1 MLTGNLPFHGSNRQ
15 DTMNQIL
22 KTKLGMPENLSPE
35 AQSLLR
41 ALFKR
46 NPQNRLGA
54 GPNGIEDIK
63 NHEFF
68 ATIDWAAL
76 VKKQVRPPFI
86 PAVSRADDA
95 FYFDSEYTSKSPR
108 DSPSGPVSAS
118 AHEIFRGFSFVA
130 PCLLDDGTSSAINNN
145 ERQSKIPLPFQAYE
159 IPGVQPHSIHD
170 DYQINEILGT
180 GTFSV
185 CKACEHRV
193 TKKQYAV
200 KIIEKQRHD
209 CREEV
214 EILLR
219 YGNHPNIVTL
229 YSVFEDVSSVYLVM
243 ELLRGGELLDRI
255 LAIQFMNEMEAS
267 AVLKT
272 VLSAVSYLHDHGVVH
287 RYVDDITE
295 ELGKLRDF
303 SFAGI

>member
-1 MLTGNLPFHGSNRQ
+1 MLTGNLPFHGTNRQ

-54 GPNGIEDIK
+54 SANGIEDVK
-63 NHEFF
+63 RHEFF

-76 VKKQVRPPFI
+76 MEKKVRPPFI
-86 PAVSRADDA
+86 PAVSRADDT
-95 FYFDSEYTSKSPR
+95 FYFDSDYTNRDPH
-108 DSPSGPVSAS
+108 DSPSIPVSAS

-130 PCLLDDGTSSAINNN
+130 PCLLDDEEQAVGGNLNNN
-145 ERQSKIPLPFQAYE
+145 DRQSPFHTNYD
-159 IPGVQPHSIHD
+159 IPGVQPHSIHEE
-170 DYQINEILGT
+170 YQLKEVLGR

-185 CKACEHRV
+185 CKLCEHKT

-200 KIIEKQRHD
+200 KIIDKSKHD

-214 EILLR
+214 
-219 YGNHPNIVTL
+219 
-229 YSVFEDVSSVYLVM
+229 
-243 ELLRGGELLDRI
+243 
-255 LAIQFMNEMEAS
+255 S
-267 AVLKT
+267 A
-272 VLSAVSYLHDHGVVH
+272 
-287 RYVDDITE
+287 
-295 ELGKLRDF
+295 F
-303 SFAGI
+303 

>member
-1 MLTGNLPFHGSNRQ
+1 MLTGNLPFHGTNRQ

-63 NHEFF
+63 RHEFF
-68 ATIDWAAL
+68 ATIDWDAL
-76 VKKQVRPPFI
+76 MAKKVRAPFI
-86 PAVSRADDA
+86 PAVARADDT
-95 FYFDSEYTSKSPR
+95 FYFDSDYTSRDPR
-108 DSPSGPVSAS
+108 DSPSVPVSAS

-130 PCLLDDGTSSAINNN
+130 PCLLDDENGQAIALNNN
-145 ERQSKIPLPFQAYE
+145 ERQSSFHSYE
-159 IPGVQPHSIHD
+159 IPNVQPHSITD
-170 DYQINEILGT
+170 EYQLKEVLGK

-185 CKACEHRV
+185 CRLCEHKT

-200 KIIEKQRHD
+200 KIIDKSRHD

-214 EILLR
+214 CMDNQIIVSLSHSIFSYLETFYIHLHVLFFFFFLLLLYFYCFIRLIYCLDMALIQILLH
-219 YGNHPNIVTL
+219 YI
-229 YSVFEDVSSVYLVM
+229 ESS
-243 ELLRGGELLDRI
+243 RI
-255 LAIQFMNEMEAS
+255 LLH
-267 AVLKT
+267 VLCT
-272 VLSAVSYLHDHGVVH
+272 
-287 RYVDDITE
+287 
-295 ELGKLRDF
+295 
-303 SFAGI
+303 

>member
-1 MLTGNLPFHGSNRQ
+1 MTGNLPFHGTNRQ

-54 GPNGIEDIK
+54 GPSGIEDIK
-63 NHEFF
+63 KHEFF

-76 VKKQVRPPFI
+76 EKKLVRPPFI

-130 PCLLDDGTSSAINNN
+130 PCLLDDGTSSAININNN
-145 ERQSKIPLPFQAYE
+145 ERQSKMPLPFQAYE

-170 DYQINEILGT
+170 DYQLNEILGT

-185 CKACEHRV
+185 CKSCEHRV

-200 KIIEKQRHD
+200 KIIDKTRHD

-229 YSVFEDVSSVYLVM
+229 YSVYEDVGSVYLVM

-255 LAIQFMNEMEAS
+255 LSLQFMNELEAS

-287 RYVDDITE
+287 RWVWE
-295 ELGKLRDF
+295 F
-303 SFAGI
+303 SSRFAKF